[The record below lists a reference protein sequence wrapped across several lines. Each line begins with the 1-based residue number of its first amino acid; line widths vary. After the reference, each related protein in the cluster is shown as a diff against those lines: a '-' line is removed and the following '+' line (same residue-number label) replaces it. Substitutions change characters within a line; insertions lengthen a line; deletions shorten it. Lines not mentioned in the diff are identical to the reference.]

1 MALHTMHGASSFPSR
16 PLMQRQNSRS
26 SSFGSGGG
34 GGGGRRRH
42 LRTPHSSPLW
52 QHTSSHSHSH
62 SHLSSVAQAPRS
74 HSLSAPVTSRDV
86 LHQNDADYVSDYSIC
101 ASFIH
106 TTLIKNPPARLVV
119 FPLRLDDVE
128 PTAQILCRA
137 FAGGPYG
144 KPVTF
149 VRKYLMEQ
157 TGTMP
162 MSTTLTAWLVPDSF
176 EENVNPDDVN
186 AESGCELV
194 GMADVSID
202 NRSRADFEET
212 GVEVPGH
219 ATYLSNV
226 AVTDKQRRRGIGAA
240 LVEAAEELGLELGY
254 GQMAL
259 HVRQGDIPATSLYES
274 IGYSTVAVEKGGM
287 MINKVPRVLMMH
299 SLDLLGGLE

>member
-1 MALHTMHGASSFPSR
+1 MAT
-16 PLMQRQNSRS
+16 
-26 SSFGSGGG
+26 
-34 GGGGRRRH
+34 
-42 LRTPHSSPLW
+42 
-52 QHTSSHSHSH
+52 
-62 SHLSSVAQAPRS
+62 RS

-162 MSTTLTAWLVPDSF
+162 MSTTLTAWLVPDNF
-176 EENVNPDDVN
+176 EENMNPDDVN

-299 SLDLLGGLE
+299 ALDLLGGLE